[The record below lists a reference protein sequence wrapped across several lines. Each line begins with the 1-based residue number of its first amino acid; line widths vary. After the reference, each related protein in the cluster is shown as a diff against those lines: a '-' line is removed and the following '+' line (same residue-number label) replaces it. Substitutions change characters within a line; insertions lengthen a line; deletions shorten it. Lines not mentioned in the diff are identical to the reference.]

1 MPPAKCLCGS
11 IFWDFIHFRACFLQ
25 FCVLFTLSSLHLVWV
40 SQLNSV
46 RTDGRL
52 PAGGSDSGSEVG
64 SGTGSGRALREMHR
78 GWRRCRGSPGPWFLV
93 FFLSLFLPLLRNGWL
108 LGWTGLDGLDWM
120 DWTGWTG
127 LDGLDW
133 MDWTGWT
140 GLDWTGGMDQKPD
153 FLFSSDFC
161 DM

>member
-108 LGWTGLDGLDWM
+108 LGWTGLDGLDW
-120 DWTGWTG
+120 TGLEGWTKS
-127 LDGLDW
+127 LIFS
-133 MDWTGWT
+133 
-140 GLDWTGGMDQKPD
+140 
-153 FLFSSDFC
+153 FLLISAICRVQLPINTTTDSHSRIKTSR
-161 DM
+161 